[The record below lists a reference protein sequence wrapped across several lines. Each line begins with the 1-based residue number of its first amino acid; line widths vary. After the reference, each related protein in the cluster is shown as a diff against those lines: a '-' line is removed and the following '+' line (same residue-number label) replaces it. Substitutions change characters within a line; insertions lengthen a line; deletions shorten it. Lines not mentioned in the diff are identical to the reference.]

1 MTFNLLEQISVGF
14 IGAALLLGLIRILIG
29 PTAADRVNSANTM
42 AVTVTAGLIVVAAY
56 FNSALYL
63 IAGVGNTDFA
73 GAQRFN
79 PYFLLQC
86 VDVCRC
92 KRSHTQAHG
101 GIRFSHL
108 EFSQKR

>member
-63 IAGVGNTDFA
+63 DVALVYGALSFIGVIAISRVI
-73 GAQRFN
+73 
-79 PYFLLQC
+79 
-86 VDVCRC
+86 
-92 KRSHTQAHG
+92 KG
-101 GIRFSHL
+101 G
-108 EFSQKR
+108 EQ